1 MKKLLLLALCLN
13 LNIAYA
19 QLRPPVQVDTLKVNS
34 VKYNYTQIKREN
46 WICTEIYKSTTEFVF
61 GDSKFNII
69 SVKEGGYDG
78 SYKAKEFIYNL
89 EDGNELL
96 LYEDYYTSKKTVVF
110 SGYEFT
116 CNEPENNKYIRIQN
130 QINCHTT
137 PHVIGRSTVGS
148 VPIPTSTLSVES
160 IVVVDI
166 WVDKYGNV
174 KKAEINNRG
183 TVTTDETLLKSACNA
198 AMNTHFNVEAN
209 AAKLQ
214 KGSIRY
220 VFKMNSK

>member
-1 MKKLLLLALCLN
+1 MKKLLLLALSMN
-13 LNIAYA
+13 LSVAYA
-19 QLRPPVQVDTLKVNS
+19 QLPAPVQIDTLKVNS

-61 GDSKFNII
+61 GDSTFNII

-89 EDGNELL
+89 EDGNKLL

-110 SGYEFT
+110 SGYEFV
-116 CNEPENNKYIRIQN
+116 CNVPENKK
-130 QINCHTT
+130 INNPVYCHPN
-137 PHVIGRSTVGS
+137 PHVIGRSTVGP
-148 VPIPTSTLSVES
+148 VPRPISTIGAES

-174 KKAEINNRG
+174 KKAEINKKG
-183 TVTTDETLLKSACNA
+183 TVTADEALLESACNA
-198 AMNTHFNVEAN
+198 AMNTHFNVASN
-209 AAKLQ
+209 ASQLQ
-214 KGSIRY
+214 KGTITY
-220 VFKMNSK
+220 EFKLNRR